1 VPPLHRERVERIM
14 AALATHRTPETTEGT
29 VSATVD
35 AELRAHLPRP
45 NVARPTLG
53 A

>member
-1 VPPLHRERVERIM
+1 MRERVERIM
-14 AALATHRTPETTEGT
+14 AALATHRDAEPAEGT
-29 VSATVD
+29 VSAVVA

-45 NVARPTLG
+45 NVPRPGLG